1 MTMALLGV
9 SSAQQPFPFSA
20 DLKCGM
26 CIKNNY
32 TFCVQATDGQVFGPG
47 EKPVATCCK
56 DSTCAQA
63 SDQSYTCSD
72 TYFDQDYGLTM
83 CPQRQNKCGEKQEI
97 ELEEGDTET
106 VEVTGLE
113 VGETCTYKIKSN
125 CGSPAFK
132 LQDGATDG
140 LEFTFLEFEDA
151 EAKETGKGKGKNKSP
166 KDGMPSRDQT
176 FEDSDADEEES
187 ADGPIEKPDGNQGK
201 GKGATGK
208 PTKGRYD
215 PTIGG
220 YKTFGTDG

>member
-1 MTMALLGV
+1 
-9 SSAQQPFPFSA
+9 
-20 DLKCGM
+20 
-26 CIKNNY
+26 
-32 TFCVQATDGQVFGPG
+32 VFGPG

-176 FEDSDADEEES
+176 FSDSDADEEES
-187 ADGPIEKPDGNQGK
+187 ADGPIKKPDGNQGK